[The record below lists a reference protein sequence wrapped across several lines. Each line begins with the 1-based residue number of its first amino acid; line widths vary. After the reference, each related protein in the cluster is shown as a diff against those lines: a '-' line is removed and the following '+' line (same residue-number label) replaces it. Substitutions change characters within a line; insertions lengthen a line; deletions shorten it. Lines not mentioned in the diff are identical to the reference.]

1 VPAHELNTV
10 LTASHLLVANPTA
23 QSGKNEARIER
34 ARVLLREHGIQCD
47 FLPTEPE
54 GRTIDA
60 VRDAVNAGEYQVVIA
75 QGGDGTFRE
84 VGAGILTSLRP
95 REVALGML
103 PTGTANDQAR
113 SFGLSA
119 GDDALP
125 RNVRVVAEGC
135 ETQLDAGLLTAMDQ
149 AGTVQRRDYFF
160 DSAGWG
166 ISARI
171 LAARNADRK
180 IIEHLKPLKAIYR
193 DQLVYAG
200 AALRVFLESYVV
212 TDNFDVTGE
221 CDGRPIALSGLTDLI
236 IKGTRIYAGAW
247 VFDRDSLH
255 DDGQFEVVP
264 FRGKRD
270 WTSKALVDLKGNPV
284 TEELLNSIGIE
295 HTKPFRA
302 ARLAITFE
310 QDPKAV
316 PVAAQIDGE
325 EYPATERVGLEV
337 QKRALRLIVPEA
349 ALYRG

>member
-1 VPAHELNTV
+1 MV
-10 LTASHLLVANPTA
+10 LKASHLLVANPTA

-34 ARVLLREHGIQCD
+34 ARALLSEHGIVSD

-54 GRTIDA
+54 GRTIAA
-60 VRDAVNAGEYQVVIA
+60 VRQALDAGDYQVVIA

-84 VGAGILTSLRP
+84 VGAGILTSAEP
-95 REVALGML
+95 KQVALGML
-103 PTGTANDQAR
+103 PTGTANDQGR

-119 GDDALP
+119 GDEALP
-125 RNVRVVAEGC
+125 RNVRVVAEGY
-135 ETQLDAGLLTAMDQ
+135 ETQLDAGLLTACARDS
-149 AGTVQRRDYFF
+149 TPLRKDYFF

-171 LAARNADRK
+171 LAARNADRR
-180 IIEHLKPLKAIYR
+180 IVEQLKPLKAIYR

-212 TDNFDVTGE
+212 TDQFDVTGV
-221 CDGRPIALSGLTDLI
+221 CDGRDIELKGLTDLI

-247 VFDRDSLH
+247 VFDRDGLH

-270 WTSKALVDLKGNPV
+270 WTSKAIVDLKGNPV
-284 TEELLNSIGIE
+284 TEEMLNKLGIE

-302 ARLAITFE
+302 TQLTIDFKQSPR
-310 QDPKAV
+310 AV
-316 PVAAQIDGE
+316 PLAAQIDGE
-325 EYPATERVGLEV
+325 EYPASERVALEV

-349 ALYRG
+349 ALYRS